1 MKQAAIAL
9 GTNLGDRAAHLAAA
23 INAIAALPGTAIV
36 KCSGVYETKPV
47 GYADQPDFLNM
58 VVLVETDRS
67 PRALL
72 GACLGIEAALGR
84 RRTFANAP
92 RVIDLD
98 LVWMEKEISSDPELI
113 LPHPRMAERA
123 FVIAPLREVL
133 GDQTPPFTGDMSS
146 FTEISRLPDDFLA
159 LC

>member
-9 GTNLGDRAAHLAAA
+9 GSNLGDRADNLAAA
-23 INAIAALPGTAIV
+23 IRALAALPGTAILRM
-36 KCSGVYETKPV
+36 SGVYETKPV
-47 GYADQPDFLNM
+47 GYTDQPDFLNM

-84 RRTFANAP
+84 RRSFANAP

-98 LVWMEKEISSDPELI
+98 LVWMEDETSADPELT
-113 LPHPRMAERA
+113 LPHPRMQERA

-133 GDQTPPFTGDMSS
+133 GENTPPFVGDMSD
-146 FTEISRLPDDFLA
+146 FTEILRLPDDFLA

>member
-1 MKQAAIAL
+1 MKQAAVAL
-9 GTNLGDRAAHLAAA
+9 GTNLGDRAAHLADA
-23 INAIAALPGTAIV
+23 IHALAALPGTTVV
-36 KCSGVYETKPV
+36 KTSGVYETKPV

-58 VVLVETDRS
+58 VVLLETDRS

-84 RRTFANAP
+84 RRSFPNAP

-98 LVWMEKEISSDPELI
+98 LVWMEDEISADPELV
-113 LPHPRMAERA
+113 LPHPRMTERA

-133 GDQTPPFTGDMSS
+133 GEKAPPFTGDMSS
-146 FTEISRLPDDFLA
+146 FTEILRLPDNFLT
-159 LC
+159 L

>member
-9 GTNLGDRAAHLAAA
+9 GTNLGDRAENLIAA
-23 INAIAALPGTAIV
+23 IRALQALPGTAIV
-36 KCSGVYETKPV
+36 KLSGVYETKPV
-47 GYADQPDFLNM
+47 GYTDQPDFLNM
-58 VVLVETDRS
+58 VVLLETDRS

-84 RRTFANAP
+84 RRSFPNAP

-98 LVWMEKEISSDPELI
+98 LVWMEGETSDDPELM
-113 LPHPRMAERA
+113 LPHPRMCERA

-133 GDQTPPFTGDMSS
+133 GENTPPFVGNVSD
-146 FTEISRLPDDFLA
+146 FTEILRLSDDFLT
-159 LC
+159 L